1 MHIWASFEQPITFCI
16 ENNNALK
23 KNYWTWSSPCLISLM
38 FTKKKGSEASPRAEQ
53 TERRLT
59 CWGDKELSNAIC
71 TVFVF
76 LYLLG
81 PTWNST
87 ICYSSVSTH
96 VPCWN
101 EDFYIFWAL
110 LGIKKKNKLCE
121 GIKKWAITLTVNFS
135 HSILIPTVLMHCC
148 MCQGSESRRTKPLPE
163 AHSPSELSHV
173 AWDIYI
179 TERFSNT
186 IICLPDVYIWQDKLT
201 HIATMNNTSPI

>member
-1 MHIWASFEQPITFCI
+1 MHIWASFEQPHHLLHREQQCF
-16 ENNNALK
+16 E

-38 FTKKKGSEASPRAEQ
+38 FTKKKGSEASPRAEE

-71 TVFVF
+71 IAFVF

-87 ICYSSVSTH
+87 ICYSSVNTRAMLKWRFLRFLSTLR
-96 VPCWN
+96 N
-101 EDFYIFWAL
+101 S
-110 LGIKKKNKLCE
+110 KKKLCE
-121 GIKKWAITLTVNFS
+121 GTKKWAITLTVNFS
-135 HSILIPTVLMHCC
+135 HSILIQTVLMHCC

-163 AHSPSELSHV
+163 AHSPSVLSHV

-179 TERFSNT
+179 TGRFSNT
-186 IICLPDVYIWQDKLT
+186 IICLPDVHIWQDKLT